1 VGDDDLFT
9 WEATLVGPPHSP
21 YDGGAFRLELLFPS
35 NYPFSPPKV
44 KFLTKIWHPNVS
56 SQTGMICLDI
66 LKDQW

>member
-1 VGDDDLFT
+1 MRLRRGQ
-9 WEATLVGPPHSP
+9 ATECNASCAQP
-21 YDGGAFRLELLFPS
+21 GGRFRLDILIPPT
-35 NYPFSPPKV
+35 YPFSPPKV